1 MAVFEPTSIP
11 GVVIVVPK
19 SIEDERGL
27 LMETMKRSEFARAGI
42 RVDFVQENHT
52 LSKGGA
58 LRGLHYQR
66 PPRAQGKLVRVV
78 RGEVFDVAVDLRPES
93 LTFRRWVGVTLSAE
107 NRRSIYIPPE
117 CAHGFCVVSPDA
129 EVIYKMT
136 EEYSPEYE
144 VGIRWDDPAIG
155 IAWPVSAP
163 TLSPRDRNWPRLQ
176 PV

>member
-11 GVVIVVPK
+11 GVVIVVAK
-19 SIEDERGL
+19 SIEDDRGL

-42 RVDFVQENHT
+42 RADFVQENHT
-52 LSKGGA
+52 LSKAGT

-93 LTFRRWVGVTLSAE
+93 PTFRRWVGVALSAE

-117 CAHGFCVVSPDA
+117 CAHGFCVVSSEA
-129 EVIYKMT
+129 EVVYKMT
-136 EEYSPEYE
+136 EEYSPEHE

-163 TLSPRDRNWPRLQ
+163 ALSPRDRNWPPLL